1 MVRISAFLIALCM
14 VLIAA
19 SLGVVVYARFGF
31 TGAESALAG
40 VGALTALTVYYA
52 VAARRNDRLETN
64 NQLAKLARGSGD
76 LAGQFAEFSRRLNAI
91 EGKVDSA
98 VDRAVTSSQPL
109 AEGVEQL
116 ATSVK
121 QLTASVAAHDA
132 ALRDHS
138 TNRHSTVEHLPAI
151 VAVEASTN
159 PPAVARLQFAAFTAA
174 STARATPTNG
184 KTGPVVGFDREMMLE
199 GLRNAIAADIVE
211 LYLQPVVT
219 LPQRRLRYYEAL
231 ARLQAGNGEII
242 GVGDLLSEPEAA
254 TLIAKLDYL
263 AAGRCVQIVR
273 RLLLQK
279 REVGLFCNV
288 AAATLAD
295 GSFSKFLALMDA
307 NRAIAAALVFEF
319 TQSAV
324 REMGAVE
331 YASLAALA
339 ERGFR
344 FSMDNLNDLRVN
356 ARELNERGFRFI
368 KVPASLLF
376 NRLGA
381 VAADVRPAEFSNLL
395 GRFGIDLIAD
405 RIEHEHTVIDLLD
418 YDVRFGQGAL
428 FSPPRP
434 LRAGVLES
442 PEARADAQAE
452 EELAAANDA
461 AAAPG
466 ANFTS
471 LARAGMRHS

>member
-14 VLIAA
+14 VLIAV
-19 SLGVVVYARFGF
+19 SLGVVVYARFGL

-52 VAARRNDRLETN
+52 VAARRNDRLETS

-76 LAGQFAEFSRRLNAI
+76 LAGQLAEFGRRLNAI
-91 EGKVDSA
+91 EGKVESV

-109 AEGVEQL
+109 AEEVGQL

-138 TNRHSTVEHLPAI
+138 TNRHSAVEHLPAI
-151 VAVEASTN
+151 IAAEASTN
-159 PPAVARLQFAAFTAA
+159 PARLQFAASTAA

-184 KTGPVVGFDREMMLE
+184 KTTPVAGLDREAMME
-199 GLRNAIAADIVE
+199 ALRNAIAADTIE

-219 LPQRRLRYYEAL
+219 LPQRRLRYYEAV
-231 ARLQAGNGEII
+231 ARLQAGNGEIV
-242 GVGDLLSEPEAA
+242 GVGDLLSEPEAT

-263 AAGRCVQIVR
+263 AARRCVQIVR

-279 REVGLFCNV
+279 REVGLFWNI
-288 AAATLAD
+288 AAVTLTDA
-295 GSFSKFLALMDA
+295 SFSKFVALMDA
-307 NRAIAAALVFEF
+307 NRAIGAALVFEF

-324 REMGAVE
+324 REMGPIE
-331 YASLAALA
+331 HTSLAALA

-344 FSMDNLNDLRVN
+344 FSMDNLSDLRVN
-356 ARELNERGFRFI
+356 ARELNERGFRFV
-368 KVPASLLF
+368 KVPAPLLF

-381 VAADVRPAEFSNLL
+381 VAADIRPAEFSDLL

-442 PEARADAQAE
+442 PEAQA

-466 ANFTS
+466 ANFTP
-471 LARAGMRHS
+471 LARAGMRHN

>member
-52 VAARRNDRLETN
+52 VAARRNDRLETS

-76 LAGQFAEFSRRLNAI
+76 LAGQLAEFGRRLNAI
-91 EGKVDSA
+91 EGKVDSV
-98 VDRAVTSSQPL
+98 VDRAVARSQPL
-109 AEGVEQL
+109 AEEVEQL

-138 TNRHSTVEHLPAI
+138 TNRHPTVEHLPAI
-151 VAVEASTN
+151 VAVEASIN
-159 PPAVARLQFAAFTAA
+159 PPAVARLQFAASTAA
-174 STARATPTNG
+174 STTKVTPTNG
-184 KTGPVVGFDREMMLE
+184 KTTPVAEFGREMMLE
-199 GLRNAIAADIVE
+199 ALRNAIAADIVE

-219 LPQRRLRYYEAL
+219 LPQRRLRYYEAV

-242 GVGDLLSEPEAA
+242 GVGDLLSEPEGT

-295 GSFSKFLALMDA
+295 ASFSKFLALMDA

-319 TQSAV
+319 TQRAV
-324 REMGAVE
+324 REMGPVE

-344 FSMDNLNDLRVN
+344 FSMDNLRDLRVN

-368 KVPASLLF
+368 KLPAPLLF

-442 PEARADAQAE
+442 PQAQADVQA
-452 EELAAANDA
+452 EELAAANDPA
-461 AAAPG
+461 AASG
-466 ANFTS
+466 ADFTP
-471 LARAGMRHS
+471 LARAGMRLS